1 MLPPDSQ
8 VTLNVDEAAAVI
20 GVSRSTIIR
29 AYSDGR
35 LKVRYLGKGKTK
47 PRIDRDDLIAWV
59 KNAPTRE
66 DKGDAA

>member
-8 VTLNVDEAAAVI
+8 ITLNVDEAAAVV

-29 AYSDGR
+29 AYTDGR
-35 LKVRYLGKGKTK
+35 LKVCYLGKGKTK

-59 KNAPTRE
+59 KTSPGRE
-66 DKGDAA
+66 HRGDAA